1 MTKGLPPNTKVK
13 IELDR
18 SDDKFV
24 IMSEESDNEEYQMK
38 ILNICLYVPV
48 AELSQTVFQEINTL
62 ITGKKKQLPFIIAEW
77 KFVPLRNNINR
88 PILFLK

>member
-62 ITGKKKQLPFIIAEW
+62 ITEKKKAIAIHYRRVE
-77 KFVPLRNNINR
+77 IR
-88 PILFLK
+88 PIT